1 MKKLNIKEKLV
12 ITASVVIGVVYLI
25 VKGAELIYFW

>member
-1 MKKLNIKEKLV
+1 MKKMNTKEKLLLA
-12 ITASVVIGVVYLI
+12 ASVVIGVVYLI

>member
-1 MKKLNIKEKLV
+1 MKKLNTKEKLV
-12 ITASVVIGVVYLI
+12 IAASVVISVVYLI